1 MSTEK
6 VLHLKALGAEV
17 HTTRSDVGKG
27 HPAYYQDY
35 AARLAK
41 EIPNSFFADQFNNP
55 NNPLAHERG
64 TGPELWE
71 QSGHD
76 LDAIVVGVGS
86 SGTLTGL
93 TRYFCGV
100 QPKLEFVLADPVGSI
115 LADQVLTGTHGA
127 AGSWAVEG
135 IGEDFIPPIADLSG
149 IKHAYSIS
157 DEESFATSRELLRTE
172 GLMGGSSTGTLL
184 ATALRFCRAQTRP
197 LRVATFVCDTGTRYL
212 SKVYNDSWMIDEGL
226 LARTQYGDLRDIVAR
241 RPDEGGVVSV
251 TPDDTL
257 LTAFQRMRLADVSQL
272 PVLDGPRLAGVIDES
287 DVLMQLQGDPAH
299 YANTV
304 SSAMS
309 AALETLRPGSSIAA
323 LRQVL
328 DRGLVAIV
336 ADGDT
341 FHGLITRF
349 DLLNHLRKARR

>member
-1 MSTEK
+1 
-6 VLHLKALGAEV
+6 
-17 HTTRSDVGKG
+17 
-27 HPAYYQDY
+27 
-35 AARLAK
+35 
-41 EIPNSFFADQFNNP
+41 
-55 NNPLAHERG
+55 
-64 TGPELWE
+64 
-71 QSGHD
+71 
-76 LDAIVVGVGS
+76 
-86 SGTLTGL
+86 
-93 TRYFCGV
+93 
-100 QPKLEFVLADPVGSI
+100 
-115 LADQVLTGTHGA
+115 
-127 AGSWAVEG
+127 VEG